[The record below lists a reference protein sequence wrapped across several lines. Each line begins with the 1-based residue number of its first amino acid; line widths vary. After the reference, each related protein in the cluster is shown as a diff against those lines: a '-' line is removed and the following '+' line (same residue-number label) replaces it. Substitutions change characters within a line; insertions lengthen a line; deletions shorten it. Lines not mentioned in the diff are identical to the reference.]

1 MTDATAAPFYA
12 FRVPP
17 QREAAAD
24 EILRKRGFASFYPFE
39 VITRR
44 VNRHARHQIV
54 ERKCPIV
61 HGMIWAEHDGSPDW
75 WTRIHRIAIIG
86 RPFGIGG
93 RARPF
98 TPAEMDRMAQLS
110 GRKIELERAKR
121 LTAGATVRVT
131 SGIYAGRECLVT
143 EFSEADRRGLAKLGI
158 TMMGQE
164 IKLPAAQL
172 EVIREA
178 A

>member
-1 MTDATAAPFYA
+1 MSFYA

-17 QREAAAD
+17 QKERAAD

-39 VITRR
+39 VVTRR
-44 VNRHARHQIV
+44 LSRHARHQTV
-54 ERKCPIV
+54 ERAAPIV

-75 WTRIHRIAIIG
+75 WHRIHQIAIIG
-86 RPFGIGG
+86 RPFGIAG
-93 RARPF
+93 RPRPF
-98 TPAEMDRMAQLS
+98 TTGEMDRMAQLS

-121 LTAGATVRVT
+121 LSKGAVVRVT
-131 SGIYAGRECLVT
+131 SGIYAGRETVVT
-143 EFSEADRRGLAKLGI
+143 DFTEADKRGLARLGI
-158 TMMGQE
+158 TLIGKE

-172 EVIREA
+172 EVIKEA